1 MSTVADYLMERLAD
15 EGVTHCF
22 VLPGGGAMHLVDA
35 LARSERLIPFPMLHE
50 QAVGIAAEAF
60 AQYTNGLGAAL
71 VTTGPGGTNAVTAV
85 AAAWCDSTPVIFISG
100 QVKTADAARDRGV
113 RQFGFQEV
121 DIVSI
126 VKPITKY
133 AALAE
138 SPAHAVKVIN
148 EAIRIATSDRP
159 GPVWVDI
166 PLDIQAAELPESME
180 DDECAA
186 RTLKALVAQPKQ
198 IAAVRD
204 ALLAAE
210 RPLVLLGN
218 GVRLADAIDDATAL
232 FRRLQVPMALTWKA
246 LDFLDYND
254 PLNSGRP
261 GSIATYSSNFALQ
274 SADFILAIG
283 ARLDLGQLGYR
294 HDSFGPRARLFVVDV
309 DQNELA
315 KFNFSSPFLGMWAD
329 AGDFVRQLSDS
340 LESQGALLT
349 DPWLDRIHEW
359 QDTLPKL
366 GEDDS
371 GWTDGLSQYSLIEEL
386 SRQMTPDHLLV
397 PGSSGACSEVVMQA
411 FQNKAG
417 QRVFNTE
424 GLGPMGFG
432 IPAAVGASVA
442 SGGRPVVSVDGDGG
456 FAMNVQELAT
466 VAFHNLPISFFILD
480 NQGYGSIRST
490 SNNYFSGRR
499 VGCDVESG
507 LGIPDYADV
516 AVAFGVVT
524 VVASDRGSL
533 TSAVSAAL
541 FANSPSLTVVRI
553 GHESRTAPRLSTQRT
568 ADGQMITAPLHL
580 LTPVPHGVE
589 PELEIQRRL

>member
-15 EGVTHCF
+15 QGVTHCF

-50 QAVGIAAEAF
+50 QAVGIAAEAY

-71 VTTGPGGTNAVTAV
+71 VTTGPGGTNAITAV
-85 AAAWCDSTPVIFISG
+85 AAAWCDSTPVIFVSG
-100 QVKTADAARDRGV
+100 QVKTADSARDRGV

-138 SPAHAVKVIN
+138 SPAHAVDIIN

-166 PLDIQAAELPESME
+166 PLDIQAAEIPKSSTGNPGSTRMPTPLVTQPE
-180 DDECAA
+180 
-186 RTLKALVAQPKQ
+186 Q
-198 IAAVRD
+198 ISTVRD

-210 RPLVLLGN
+210 RPIVLLGN
-218 GVRLADAIDDATAL
+218 GVRLADAIEEAITL
-232 FRRLQVPMALTWKA
+232 FRRLRVPMALTWKA
-246 LDFLDYND
+246 LDFLDNDD
-254 PLNSGRP
+254 PLNAGRP
-261 GSIATYSSNFALQ
+261 GSIAAYSSNFALQ

-294 HDSFGPRARLFVVDV
+294 HDSLGPRARIFIVDV

-315 KFNFSSPFLGMWAD
+315 KFNFSAPYLGLWSD
-329 AGDFVRQLSDS
+329 AGGFVSQLSDS
-340 LESQGALLT
+340 LKNQGALLT
-349 DPWLDRIHEW
+349 DPWLERIHEW
-359 QDTLPKL
+359 QNSLPPL

-371 GWTDGLSQYSLIEEL
+371 GWTDGLSQYSLIAEL

-411 FQNKAG
+411 FRNKAG

-432 IPAAVGASVA
+432 IPAAIGASVA

-466 VAFHNLPISFFILD
+466 AAFHNLPISFFILD

-490 SNNYFSGRR
+490 SDNYFSGRR
-499 VGCDVESG
+499 VGCDAESG
-507 LGIPDYADV
+507 LGIPDYANV
-516 AVAFGVVT
+516 AAAFGVVT
-524 VVASDRGSL
+524 FVASDRDTL

-541 FANSPSLTVVRI
+541 SANGPSLTVVRI
-553 GHESRTAPRLSTQRT
+553 GQESKTTPRLSTQRT

-580 LTPVPHGVE
+580 LSPSPHGVD
-589 PELEIQRRL
+589 PEREIQRPL

>member
-35 LARSERLIPFPMLHE
+35 LARSERLTPFPMLHE
-50 QAVGIAAEAF
+50 QAVGIAAEAY

-100 QVKTADAARDRGV
+100 QVKTADSARDRGV

-138 SPAHAVKVIN
+138 SPAHAVEVIN
-148 EAIRIATSDRP
+148 EAIKIATSDRP

-166 PLDIQAAELPESME
+166 PLDIQAAELPESRE
-180 DDECAA
+180 ADEGAA
-186 RTLKALVAQPKQ
+186 RTPTIFLAQTDEV
-198 IAAVRD
+198 AAVRD

-210 RPLVLLGN
+210 RPIVLLGN
-218 GVRLADAIDDATAL
+218 GVRLADAAGEATAL
-232 FRRLQVPMALTWKA
+232 FRRLRVPMALTWKA
-246 LDFLDYND
+246 LDFLDCDD
-254 PLNSGRP
+254 PLNAGRP
-261 GSIATYSSNFALQ
+261 GSIATYSSNFAIQ

-315 KFNFSSPFLGMWAD
+315 KFNFSSPYLGIWAN

-349 DPWLDRIHEW
+349 DPWLERIHEW
-359 QDTLPKL
+359 QDTLPRL

-386 SRQMTPDHLLV
+386 SRQMTPGHLLV

-411 FQNKAG
+411 FRNKTG

-466 VAFHNLPISFFILD
+466 VAHHRLSISFFILD
-480 NQGYGSIRST
+480 NDGYGSIRAT
-490 SNNYFSGRR
+490 SDNYFEGRR
-499 VGCDVESG
+499 VGCDGSSGLSIPNYREVIPSFGIPTRIVQDREELEEAVESA
-507 LGIPDYADV
+507 LRSAEPS
-516 AVAFGVVT
+516 VT
-524 VVASDRGSL
+524 IVKIGSRS
-533 TSAVSAAL
+533 T
-541 FANSPSLTVVRI
+541 TQ
-553 GHESRTAPRLSTQRT
+553 PRLRT
-568 ADGQMITAPLHL
+568 LQGAGGKLITAPLHELSPPVEGL
-580 LTPVPHGVE
+580 L
-589 PELEIQRRL
+589 IDD

>member
-1 MSTVADYLMERLAD
+1 
-15 EGVTHCF
+15 
-22 VLPGGGAMHLVDA
+22 
-35 LARSERLIPFPMLHE
+35 MLHE
-50 QAVGIAAEAF
+50 QAVGIAAEAY

-71 VTTGPGGTNAVTAV
+71 VTTGPGGTNAITAV
-85 AAAWCDSTPVIFISG
+85 AAAWCDSTPVVFMSG
-100 QVKTADAARDRGV
+100 QVKTADSARERGV

-126 VKPITKY
+126 VTPITKY

-138 SPAHAVKVIN
+138 SPAHAVEVIN

-180 DDECAA
+180 DDDECAA
-186 RTLKALVAQPKQ
+186 SPQAALVAQPEQ
-198 IAAVRD
+198 IATVRD
-204 ALLAAE
+204 ALLTAE
-210 RPLVLLGN
+210 RPIVLLGN
-218 GVRLADAIDDATAL
+218 GVRLADAAEDATAL

-246 LDFLDYND
+246 MDCLDYND
-254 PLNSGRP
+254 PLNAGRP

-294 HDSFGPRARLFVVDV
+294 HDSFGPRARLVVVDV

-315 KFNFSSPFLGMWAD
+315 KFNFSSPYLGIRAD

-340 LESQGALLT
+340 LDSQGALLT
-349 DPWLDRIHEW
+349 DPWLERIHEW
-359 QDTLPKL
+359 QDTLPRL

-386 SRQMTPDHLLV
+386 SRQMTPEHLLV

-411 FQNKAG
+411 FRNKAG

-432 IPAAVGASVA
+432 IPAAIGASVA

-490 SNNYFSGRR
+490 ADNYFSGRR
-499 VGCDVESG
+499 VGCDAESG
-507 LGIPDYADV
+507 LGVPDYANV
-516 AVAFGVVT
+516 AASFGVVT
-524 VVASDRGSL
+524 FVASDRDTL

-541 FANSPSLTVVRI
+541 SANGPSLTVVRI
-553 GHESRTAPRLSTQRT
+553 GRESRTTPRLSTQRT

-580 LTPVPHGVE
+580 LSPVPDGVE